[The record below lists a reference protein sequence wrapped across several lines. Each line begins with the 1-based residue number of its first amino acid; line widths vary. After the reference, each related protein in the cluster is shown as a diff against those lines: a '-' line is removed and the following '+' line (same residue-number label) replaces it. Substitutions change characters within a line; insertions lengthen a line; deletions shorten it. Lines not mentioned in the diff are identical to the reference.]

1 MLIFKTIHDCSQ
13 LFALFETIHA
23 FHITHYS
30 GLFAICVFQTPVQNV
45 DNAIQWINHSSV
57 VVSTLI
63 HWTAI
68 YMVDSVIQPSNNGDQ
83 RSDALEFPSL
93 FSALTAIILK

>member
-1 MLIFKTIHDCSQ
+1 MTAHNYLRYLRLFMLFILLTIQDYL
-13 LFALFETIHA
+13 LF
-23 FHITHYS
+23 
-30 GLFAICVFQTPVQNV
+30 VFQAPVQNV